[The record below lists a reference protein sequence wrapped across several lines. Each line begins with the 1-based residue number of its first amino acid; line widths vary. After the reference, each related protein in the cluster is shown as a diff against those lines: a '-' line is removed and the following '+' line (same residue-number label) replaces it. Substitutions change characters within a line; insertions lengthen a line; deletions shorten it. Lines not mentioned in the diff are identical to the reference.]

1 MRDLPLCVRELGRA
15 RYLDTWRAMQA
26 FTDQRG
32 VDTPDELWVLE
43 HEPVFT
49 LGMNADPAHL
59 LAPGDIPVVQVD
71 RGGQVTYHGPGQL
84 VVYPLIDLRRAG
96 LGVRDLVTALEQ
108 AVIATAASF
117 GIVAATRP
125 GAPGVYVEGAKLASV
140 GIRVR
145 RGASYHGVSINVD
158 MDLGPFSRIN
168 PCGFEGLAMTQL
180 AALGGPREIAA
191 VAGVLFPELHRSLE
205 SRCYG

>member
-1 MRDLPLCVRELGRA
+1 MRDLPLRVRELGRA
-15 RYLDTWRAMQA
+15 QYLDTWRAMQA

-32 VDTPDELWVLE
+32 ADTPDELWVLE

-108 AVIATAASF
+108 AVIATAAVF
-117 GIVAATRP
+117 GIVAAPRP

-145 RGASYHGVSINVD
+145 RGASYHGAAINVD

-180 AALGGPREIAA
+180 AALGGPRGIAA
-191 VAGVLFPELHRSLE
+191 VAGVLVPELQRSLE
-205 SRCYG
+205 SRCHG